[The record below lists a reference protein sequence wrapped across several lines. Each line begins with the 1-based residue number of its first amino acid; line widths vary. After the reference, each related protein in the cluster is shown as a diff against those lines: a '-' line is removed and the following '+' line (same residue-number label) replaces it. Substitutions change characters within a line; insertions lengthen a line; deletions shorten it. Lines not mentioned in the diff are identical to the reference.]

1 MHKIAKCTKTKSSE
15 ELEIVHFDHASAWKA
30 STRKV
35 LDFPVLFPRAEF
47 TRMNFY
53 NINSARYWLL
63 DNPLNNFRG

>member
-1 MHKIAKCTKTKSSE
+1 MHKIAECTKTKSSE

-35 LDFPVLFPRAEF
+35 LPFPVLFPRTEF
-47 TRMNFY
+47 IRMNFY
-53 NINSARYWLL
+53 NVNSVRYWLL

>member
-1 MHKIAKCTKTKSSE
+1 MHEIAKCTKTKSSE
-15 ELEIVHFDHASAWKA
+15 ELEIVHFDHASAWEA

-35 LDFPVLFPRAEF
+35 LAFHVLFPRTEF

-53 NINSARYWLL
+53 NINSVRYWLL

>member
-35 LDFPVLFPRAEF
+35 MTFPVLFPRTKF
-47 TRMNFY
+47 TRMNF
-53 NINSARYWLL
+53 
-63 DNPLNNFRG
+63 

>member
-1 MHKIAKCTKTKSSE
+1 MHEIAECTKTKSSE
-15 ELEIVHFDHASAWKA
+15 ELKIVHFDHASAWKA

-35 LDFPVLFPRAEF
+35 LTFPALFPRTKF

-53 NINSARYWLL
+53 NVNSARYWLL